1 MKLRMIKS
9 AEEIAH
15 ITQGAAVCDIGG
27 FAVTAAIRE
36 GVPEHEETESSNAHE
51 SPLPLLL
58 LPGEVPD

>member
-36 GVPEHEETESSNAHE
+36 VYQSMK
-51 SPLPLLL
+51 
-58 LPGEVPD
+58 